1 MKTIFSQSTNPY
13 FNLAWEEYIFK
24 HVQSEEDILL
34 LWINEPS
41 VIIGRN
47 QNIFEEVCQN
57 YTSLHHIP
65 IIRRISGGGTVFHDL
80 GNLNFSV
87 MTNQYKDAIS
97 NYKYF
102 TQPVV
107 DCLKELG
114 INATFSGKSDICIN
128 ELKISGNAQSYHQNR
143 MLHHGT
149 LLFSSNLD
157 QLNHIIKKTTHDIES
172 FGVKSNRSNVT
183 NILNALETPMS
194 IDDFKE
200 YLLKF
205 WLKTD
210 QPLAKAL
217 FLNDID
223 LEAINLLMET
233 KYQTWDWNYGESP
246 AFEIKKA
253 MKQYMIHIKVDSGL
267 IEDFIYFDGEIHH
280 QMKNFIGIHFDKESY
295 IDKVSHSGENFK
307 KPLQSFSSLLFD

>member
-13 FNLAWEEYIFK
+13 YNLAWEEYIFK
-24 HVQSEEDILL
+24 HVSCEEDILL
-34 LWINEPS
+34 LWQNEPS

-57 YTSLHHIP
+57 YTSLHQIP

-80 GNLNFSV
+80 GNLNFSI
-87 MTNQYKDAIS
+87 MTNNYKDAIS

-107 DCLKELG
+107 DCLNELG
-114 INATFSGKSDICIN
+114 VIASFSGKSDICIN
-128 ELKISGNAQSYHQNR
+128 GLKISGNAQSYHQNR

-183 NILNALETPMS
+183 NILNALEKPM
-194 IDDFKE
+194 IIEDFKD

-210 QPLAKAL
+210 QPLNKAI
-217 FLNDID
+217 FLEENDMKEI
-223 LEAINLLMET
+223 LTLMNT
-233 KYQTWDWNYGESP
+233 KYQTWEWNYGESP
-246 AFEIKKA
+246 AFEIKKEV
-253 MKQYMIHIKVDSGL
+253 KPYYVHIKVDSGL
-267 IEDFIYFDGEIHH
+267 IEDMIYFDGLIKH

-295 IDKVSHSGENFK
+295 ANKVSHSGENFK
-307 KPLQSFSSLLFD
+307 KPLDLFTSRLFD